1 MSIFTEEY
9 SFDNFAVNSGNVV
22 AYTCALEI
30 AKSPGSNKHNPLYIY
45 GKTGT
50 GKTHLMKAIG
60 LYIQKHNP
68 EMKVCYLS
76 AEEFAMEVVE
86 ALRNKR
92 MEELEKKYREI
103 DVLMIDYVHYISG
116 REETMEEFFRLFNIL
131 YSNNKQIIMA
141 SDLEPQKIHNLEE
154 RIYSIFKRGLI
165 LKIEKREDLL

>member
-30 AKSPGSNKHNPLYIY
+30 AKSPGNNKNNPLYIY

-92 MEELEKKYREI
+92 MEE
-103 DVLMIDYVHYISG
+103 
-116 REETMEEFFRLFNIL
+116 FFRLFNIL

-165 LKIEKREDLL
+165 LKIENKETNYMKSSEN